1 MDRLIYTSMSG
12 AKYLLERQATLA
24 NNLANATTTGF
35 RADTV
40 GLRAVPAVSPQA
52 GTRVFTVE
60 TTTGADF
67 SQGPTTATGRTL
79 DVAIQGQGW
88 LTVQAGD
95 GSEAYTRNG
104 SLQLGPDGTLQLPNG
119 LQVQAGL
126 SVQGDGGP
134 ISVPPDVTLAI
145 GRDGTVSAI
154 PTGGKSNAVNVLGR
168 IKLVNPEEA
177 SLERGDDGLFRVKGG
192 GEADADANVSVVGG
206 ALEGSNVNVVEAMV
220 GMIAASRQFEMQM
233 KMLST
238 AEQNEQKASA
248 VLGA

>member
-1 MDRLIYTSMSG
+1 MDRLIYTSMTG

-24 NNLANATTTGF
+24 NNLANAGTTGF

-40 GLRAVPAVSPQA
+40 GLRAVPTVSPQA

-67 SQGPTTATGRTL
+67 SQGPLSATGRTL

-88 LTVQAGD
+88 FAIQATD

-104 SLQLGPDGTLQLPNG
+104 ALQTGPDGVLQLANG
-119 LQVQAGL
+119 LQVQGT
-126 SVQGDGGP
+126 GGP
-134 ISVPPDVTLAI
+134 ISIPADAQSILIAA
-145 GRDGTVSAI
+145 DGTVTVKAASSKT
-154 PTGGKSNAVNVLGR
+154 PTTVGQL
-168 IKLVNPEEA
+168 KLVNPPT
-177 SLERGDDGLFRVKGG
+177 SDLVKGTDGLFRTQSGEPAETDASVKV
-192 GEADADANVSVVGG
+192 ADGT
-206 ALEGSNVNVVEAMV
+206 LEGSNVNVVEAMV

-238 AEQNEQKASA
+238 AEQNEQKAST
-248 VLGA
+248 VVGS

>member
-24 NNLANATTTGF
+24 NNLANAGTTGF

-67 SQGPTTATGRTL
+67 SQGPMTATGRTL
-79 DVAIQGQGW
+79 DVAVQGQGW
-88 LTVQAGD
+88 LAVQTSD

-104 SLQLGPDGTLQLPNG
+104 ALQVGADGVLQLPNG
-119 LQVQAGL
+119 LQVQGT
-126 SVQGDGGP
+126 GGP
-134 ISVPPDVTLAI
+134 ISIPADATSVLIAA
-145 GRDGTVSAI
+145 DGTVSVKAASSKT
-154 PTGGKSNAVNVLGR
+154 PTTVGQL
-168 IKLVNPEEA
+168 KLVNPPI
-177 SLERGDDGLFRVKGG
+177 SDLTKGTDGLFRTQSGAP
-192 GEADADANVSVVGG
+192 ADADASVKVADGT
-206 ALEGSNVNVVEAMV
+206 LEGSNVNVVEAMV

-238 AEQNEQKASA
+238 AEQNEQKASS
-248 VLGA
+248 VVGS

>member
-12 AKYLLERQATLA
+12 AKYLLERQATLS

-60 TTTGADF
+60 TTTGADL
-67 SQGPTTATGRTL
+67 SQGPISSTGRTL

-88 LTVQAGD
+88 LAVQALD

-104 SLQLGPDGTLQLPNG
+104 ALQVGPDGVLQLPNG
-119 LQVQAGL
+119 LQVQGT
-126 SVQGDGGP
+126 GGP
-134 ISVPPDVTLAI
+134 ISIPADTQSVLIAA
-145 GRDGTVSAI
+145 DGTVSVKAASSKT
-154 PTGGKSNAVNVLGR
+154 PTTVGQL
-168 IKLVNPEEA
+168 KLANPA
-177 SLERGDDGLFRVKGG
+177 AADLVKGADGLFRTQSGEPA
-192 GEADADANVSVVGG
+192 EADGSVKVVDA
-206 ALEGSNVNVVEAMV
+206 ALEGSNVNIVEAMV
-220 GMIAASRQFEMQM
+220 GMISASRQFEMQM

-238 AEQNEQKASA
+238 AEQNEQKAGT
-248 VLGA
+248 VIGA

>member
-24 NNLANATTTGF
+24 NNLANADTTGF

-67 SQGPTTATGRTL
+67 SQGPMTATGRTL
-79 DVAIQGQGW
+79 DVAIQGEGW
-88 LTVQAGD
+88 LAVQTSD

-104 SLQLGPDGTLQLPNG
+104 ALQVGPDGVLQLPNG
-119 LQVQAGL
+119 LQVQGT
-126 SVQGDGGP
+126 GGP
-134 ISVPPDVTLAI
+134 ISIPADAQSVLIAT
-145 GRDGTVSAI
+145 DGTVSVKAASSKV
-154 PTGGKSNAVNVLGR
+154 PTNVGQL
-168 IKLVNPEEA
+168 KLVNPPI
-177 SLERGDDGLFRVKGG
+177 SDLSKGTDGLFRTQSGAA
-192 GEADADANVSVVGG
+192 ADTDASVRVADGT
-206 ALEGSNVNVVEAMV
+206 LEGSNVNVVEAMV
-220 GMIAASRQFEMQM
+220 GMIAASRQFELQM

-238 AEQNEQKASA
+238 AEQNEQKASS
-248 VLGA
+248 VVGP